1 MEERGSPTR
10 CPTCTHLYARVAQLN
25 TRVAELEA
33 KLAAARKDSRTSS
46 KPPSSDIV
54 KPPKDGPGRKKKKRR
69 RGGQAGHPRHERPTF
84 PPEQVDTTHDYVLE
98 ECPDCGGRLQDAAA
112 APRVIQ
118 QVEIVE
124 KPIIITEH
132 RGLASWCAKCQ
143 KVHYGALP
151 QPVTEAGLL
160 APGVTALVAFLKGA
174 CHASFSTIR
183 KFLRDVVG
191 VTISRGQLAK
201 VVQKVSAS
209 LQASYDE
216 LWDTVA
222 GEQRL
227 NVDETGHPDQGQH
240 LWTWC
245 FRAPL
250 YTLYHIDPS
259 RGSDVLVA
267 VLGEEFQGVL
277 GCDYFSA
284 YRKYLK
290 DFDVRVQFCLAH
302 LIRDVKFLV
311 EHPQAANRRYGQM
324 LLGYLRQLFSIIHR
338 RELYASPEQFRRALR
353 AVRNALVDDAI
364 TYLAKTREA
373 MNLATR
379 FVEHMESYFRFITEP
394 DVEPTNNLAEQA
406 IRFVAIHRRMTQG
419 TRGSAGQRW
428 CERIWTVVSTCA
440 QQGRSVFD
448 FLHETVTAYFQGQP
462 TPSLLPDTT

>member
-1 MEERGSPTR
+1 MEPRGSSTG
-10 CPTCTHLYARVAQLN
+10 CPTCAQLQGRLAHLSA
-25 TRVAELEA
+25 RVAELET
-33 KLAAARKDSRTSS
+33 KLAAAQKDSRTSS

-69 RGGQAGHPRHERPTF
+69 RGGQPGHPRHERPAF
-84 PPEQVDTTHDYVLE
+84 APEQVDSTHDYVLE

-112 APRVIQ
+112 AARVIQ
-118 QVEIVE
+118 QVEIAE

-132 RGLASWCAKCQ
+132 RGLAYWCAKCQ
-143 KVHYGALP
+143 KVHYGAVP
-151 QPVTEAGLL
+151 EPVVKAGLL
-160 APGVTALVAFLKGA
+160 APRLTALVAFLKGA

-191 VTISRGQLAK
+191 MTVSRGQLAK
-201 VVQKVSAS
+201 VVQKVSVS
-209 LQASYDE
+209 LQQSYDE

-227 NVDETGHPDQGQH
+227 NVDETGHPDQGQR

-259 RGSDVLVA
+259 RGSDVLIA

-284 YRKYLK
+284 YRKYMK

-324 LLGYLRQLFSIIHR
+324 LLGHLRKLFGVIHR
-338 RELYASPEQFRRALR
+338 RELYASPERFRRALQ
-353 AVRNALVDDAI
+353 ALRNTLVDDAV

-373 MNLATR
+373 MNLVTR

-419 TRGSAGQRW
+419 TRGTAGQRW
-428 CERIWTVVSTCA
+428 CERIWTVVGTCA
-440 QQGRSVFD
+440 QQGQSVFN
-448 FLHETVTAYFQGQP
+448 FLHETITAYFRGEP